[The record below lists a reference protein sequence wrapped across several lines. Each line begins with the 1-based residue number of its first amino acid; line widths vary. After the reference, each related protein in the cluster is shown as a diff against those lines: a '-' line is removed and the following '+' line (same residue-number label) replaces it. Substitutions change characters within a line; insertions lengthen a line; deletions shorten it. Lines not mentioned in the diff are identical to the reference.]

1 MRRYIHFFIDES
13 GNVKSDFFVVGGF
26 YLQSDDP
33 SEIESAKYK
42 IASNITKTEKSIK
55 KYRFL
60 NEKDLINYYSRNN
73 TSSHNDKEVKWNNM
87 SYQNKNYLIDK
98 LKNNQQHNFV
108 IASNLKKWQADFINI
123 NAIYNM
129 MVFFSLERILQN
141 LANNHKLQAN
151 DQITV
156 KIYIDQRKDIPKV
169 KDKNAKN
176 KMFKLYGLEDY
187 LDTCFYN
194 QTKFKNLNITVNQL
208 NSISSPVIR
217 YCDYFVGCVSSTFS
231 LFNGSKKQWFSNS
244 DYLLDKFVK
253 KIDSRCFSTLKKQ
266 QKSMKKVFE
275 IFENYS

>member
-1 MRRYIHFFIDES
+1 
-13 GNVKSDFFVVGGF
+13 
-26 YLQSDDP
+26 
-33 SEIESAKYK
+33 
-42 IASNITKTEKSIK
+42 
-55 KYRFL
+55 
-60 NEKDLINYYSRNN
+60 
-73 TSSHNDKEVKWNNM
+73 
-87 SYQNKNYLIDK
+87 
-98 LKNNQQHNFV
+98 
-108 IASNLKKWQADFINI
+108 
-123 NAIYNM
+123 M

-231 LFNGSKKQWFSNS
+231 LFNGSKKQW
-244 DYLLDKFVK
+244 
-253 KIDSRCFSTLKKQ
+253 
-266 QKSMKKVFE
+266 
-275 IFENYS
+275 